1 MTTDVT
7 SITGTARVQSSANVV
22 NTESAKV
29 VPINEG
35 VSAQQRVV
43 QDDKQASKAEVQR
56 AAGQVNDFV
65 KQIGRNLEFSVDES
79 SGRVIITVREPDT
92 GKIIRQIPP
101 EELLVIAK
109 LVSENFLNTSVPTG
123 ILLDD
128 EG

>member
-123 ILLDD
+123 ILLAD